1 MNETTFGFKKVRKVF
16 SRIGLALCMILIIT
30 PLLQTAWFFLL
41 PEYLLGNSH
50 WLVNSSWG
58 MWLGT
63 FVPQYLVA
71 IPLALLVMRKLPA
84 EKPQDLKLRGRDLL
98 MLLPI
103 SFCVMYAGNIIG
115 NTLSMLLSGGNA
127 QNAVTDYVMDNNPV
141 KIVFLVILA
150 PLLEEYVCRKQIIDR
165 TRQYGEK
172 IAVFLSALTFGLLH
186 QNLFQFFYAFGLGLI
201 FGYIYIR
208 TGRLRY
214 PVLLHS
220 IINFF
225 GGVVAPWIISLIDL
239 DALSA
244 METAAPAELIALL
257 EENLGGLLIYTLY
270 ILFMLAMALTGLVL
284 LILKCSKLQWVESAQ
299 QLPKEKA
306 VKTVYWNFGMV
317 LYILLCL
324 STMLLSLMA

>member
-1 MNETTFGFKKVRKVF
+1 MNETSFDFKGARKTF
-16 SRIGLALCMILIIT
+16 SRIGLAMCTILVVT
-30 PLLQTAWFFLL
+30 TLLQTIWFFF
-41 PEYLLGNSH
+41 PEWLGGTAQQ
-50 WLVNSSWG
+50 LAYSSWG

-84 EKPQDLKLRGRDLL
+84 EKPQDQKLSAENFVI
-98 MLLPI
+98 LLPI
-103 SFCVMYAGNIIG
+103 CFCVMYGGNIIG
-115 NTLSMLLSGGNA
+115 SVLSMILSGGNA
-127 QNAVTDYVMDNNPV
+127 QNAVEDYAMDTNPV
-141 KIVFLVILA
+141 KILFLVILA

-172 IAVFLSALTFGLLH
+172 TAVFLSAFAFGLLH

-214 PVLLHS
+214 SVLLHS

-225 GGVVAPWIISLIDL
+225 GGVVAPWIVSLIDL
-239 DALSA
+239 QALSGIDA
-244 METAAPAELIALL
+244 NMAP
-257 EENLGGLLIYTLY
+257 EEIMQIYGQNLPGLLVYMLY
-270 ILFMLAMALTGLVL
+270 ILFMLAMFLVGLVL
-284 LILKCSKLQWVESAQ
+284 LIIKCTKLQWTEGQ
-299 QLPKEKA
+299 TQLPKGA
-306 VKTVYWNFGMV
+306 AAKTVYWNFGMA

-324 STMLLSLMA
+324 TTMVLSLM